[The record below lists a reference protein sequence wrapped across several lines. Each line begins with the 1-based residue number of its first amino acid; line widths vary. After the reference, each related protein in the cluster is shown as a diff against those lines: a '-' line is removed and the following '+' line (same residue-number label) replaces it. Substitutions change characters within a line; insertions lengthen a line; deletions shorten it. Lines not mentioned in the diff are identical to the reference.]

1 MKVSVILPAAGLGT
15 RMGREKSGVS
25 RKQFMSLEGA
35 PILIHTIRKFLRC
48 PSVNEIVVALRAED
62 FDWARGLV
70 HQEHVHQQHAHH
82 PTRPVRFVEGGESRQ
97 ESVEHALASLEP
109 DTELVAVHDAVR
121 PFVDSE
127 LVERVIAEAARTGAA
142 IVGIVPV
149 DTVKRIHKNI
159 VRATLPREHLVL
171 AQTPQV
177 FRFDLL
183 KQAFEKARQDNFAG
197 TDEASL
203 VERLEQVDVSVVQG
217 SDRNIKITKPTDMD
231 LARLFLAEE
240 IERRTPA

>member
-1 MKVSVILPAAGLGT
+1 
-15 RMGREKSGVS
+15 
-25 RKQFMSLEGA
+25 
-35 PILIHTIRKFLRC
+35 
-48 PSVNEIVVALRAED
+48 
-62 FDWARGLV
+62 
-70 HQEHVHQQHAHH
+70 
-82 PTRPVRFVEGGESRQ
+82 
-97 ESVEHALASLEP
+97 
-109 DTELVAVHDAVR
+109 VR

-183 KQAFEKARQDNFAG
+183 KQAFAMARRDGFTG

-240 IERRTPA
+240 VDGRTPA